1 MHCIIAI
8 EFVTLDG
15 RMQDPD
21 GAEHTRNGGWA
32 FRYGREV
39 IAGDKFR
46 LGGLMDTAALLLG
59 RKTWQ
64 HFATIWPART
74 DEFSM
79 KMNRITKLVVSRS
92 LQSADAW
99 SNSSLI

>member
-1 MHCIIAI
+1 MHRIIAI

-32 FRYGREV
+32 FRYGLEA

-46 LGGLMDTAALLLG
+46 RSSCRQVRNMHVWHVQKGLIHA
-59 RKTWQ
+59 
-64 HFATIWPART
+64 
-74 DEFSM
+74 
-79 KMNRITKLVVSRS
+79 
-92 LQSADAW
+92 
-99 SNSSLI
+99 